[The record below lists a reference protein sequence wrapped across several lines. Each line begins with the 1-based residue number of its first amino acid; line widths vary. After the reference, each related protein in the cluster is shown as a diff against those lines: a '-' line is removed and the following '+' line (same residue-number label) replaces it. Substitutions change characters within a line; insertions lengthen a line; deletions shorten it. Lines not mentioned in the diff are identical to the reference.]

1 MKTLFIQI
9 DDPSQID
16 TAKTTVY
23 DLNKRYIDH
32 AGNMYG
38 LRYNRA
44 LKKIEVIK
52 IMRTTAKNESYFT
65 QKMMQQ
71 KKVRSASEQGDEGQ
85 EEESGETYNEG
96 IPAEDFPLDPT
107 TFRED
112 LFALMLTH
120 KERLN
125 TIVKNIYNSKLITR
139 ENRDATARLDELFR
153 NLDIDCA
160 QRIDKIINS
169 YREMTEYPRSLNY
182 YAGRLDPRARDM
194 VSGIRSEENKLNFVV
209 LHEMHGQAK
218 ELFASLG
225 KMLFNLQAFLKE
237 NSEARL
243 VKLNALEKMSLNDA
257 LTSIESTL
265 REIHAENEKLFL
277 FEKYIYTLSNF
288 QHGR

>member
-1 MKTLFIQI
+1 MKTQFIQI

-65 QKMMQQ
+65 QKMLQQ
-71 KKVRSASEQGDEGQ
+71 KKARSESPQ
-85 EEESGETYNEG
+85 EEEPREQESGEMPDDS
-96 IPAEDFPLDPT
+96 IAVEDFPVDPT
-107 TFRED
+107 TFREN
-112 LFALMLTH
+112 LFTLMLTH

-125 TIVKNIYNSKLITR
+125 TIVKNIYNSKLIPR
-139 ENRDATARLDELFR
+139 ENRDATTRLEELFR

-182 YAGRLDPRARDM
+182 YIGRLDTRAREM
-194 VSGIRSEENKLNFVV
+194 ITGIHSEASKLNFVI
-209 LHEMHGQAK
+209 LHEMHAQARD
-218 ELFASLG
+218 LFAALA
-225 KMLFNLQAFLKE
+225 KMLKTLQSFI
-237 NSEARL
+237 SEHSEVRAP
-243 VKLNALEKMSLNDA
+243 KMSALEKISLGDA
-257 LTSIESTL
+257 VTSIESTL
-265 REIHAENEKLFL
+265 DEILTVNEHLAR
-277 FEKYIYTLSNF
+277 FERYIYTLSNF
-288 QHGR
+288 QRER

>member
-65 QKMMQQ
+65 QKMIQQ
-71 KKVRSASEQGDEGQ
+71 KKVRTAAEQ
-85 EEESGETYNEG
+85 EEDGH
-96 IPAEDFPLDPT
+96 PAEEEEEQYEPAAAASSDGAISDPAA
-107 TFRED
+107 FREE
-112 LFALMLTH
+112 LFTLMLTH

-125 TIVKNIYNSKLITR
+125 AIVKNIYNSKLVPR

-153 NLDIDCA
+153 NIDIDCA
-160 QRIDKIINS
+160 QTWAGASSNS
-169 YREMTEYPRSLNY
+169 RSQV
-182 YAGRLDPRARDM
+182 RRA
-194 VSGIRSEENKLNFVV
+194 
-209 LHEMHGQAK
+209 
-218 ELFASLG
+218 
-225 KMLFNLQAFLKE
+225 
-237 NSEARL
+237 
-243 VKLNALEKMSLNDA
+243 
-257 LTSIESTL
+257 
-265 REIHAENEKLFL
+265 
-277 FEKYIYTLSNF
+277 
-288 QHGR
+288 

>member
-65 QKMMQQ
+65 QKMLQQ
-71 KKVRSASEQGDEGQ
+71 KKARSESPQ
-85 EEESGETYNEG
+85 EEEPREQESGEMPDDS
-96 IPAEDFPLDPT
+96 IAVEDFPVDPT
-107 TFRED
+107 TFREN
-112 LFALMLTH
+112 LFTLMLTH

-125 TIVKNIYNSKLITR
+125 TIVKNIYNSKLIPR
-139 ENRDATARLDELFR
+139 ENRDATTRLEELFR

-182 YAGRLDPRARDM
+182 YAGRLDNRARDM
-194 VSGIRSEENKLNFVV
+194 VSGIRNEESKLNFVI

-218 ELFASLG
+218 DLFASLG
-225 KMLFNLQAFLKE
+225 KMLFSLQAFLKE
-237 NSEARL
+237 HSDSRT

-265 REIHAENEKLFL
+265 REIHAENEKLFA